1 MQSVSDSL
9 AQMRHTYP
17 HSVADCRSTALAN
30 PLTWAFAPKCD
41 DLINWLTD
49 ITDIEP
55 TLCLSKTVWDL
66 VDPGNK
72 VLELPWVFGKILG
85 NLIQCFKET

>member
-1 MQSVSDSL
+1 MQSVSAFL
-9 AQMRHTYP
+9 AQLCHTCL
-17 HSVADCRSTALAN
+17 HSAADCRSAALAN
-30 PLTWAFAPKCD
+30 PLTWAFAPKCN

-49 ITDIEP
+49 ISDIEP

-85 NLIQCFKET
+85 QLIQCFKET